1 MTPQE
6 LAVYSLLILLVVS
19 ALAAWLY
26 GRRD

>member
-6 LAVYSLLILLVVS
+6 ICVYSLLILLVAS

-26 GRRD
+26 GRRP